1 MICTSHLQ
9 VTLFMQRAQF
19 YSNSTFFFFFFF
31 LINRTNE
38 IEIGG
43 EPVSFHVVQQKYK
56 LY

>member
-38 IEIGG
+38 IEIGV